1 MNTESRITCLV
12 ASRLFTCPTS

>member
-12 ASRLFTCPTS
+12 ASRLCTCPTS